1 MEREDVRNAFLR
13 VELLRRKLVRPYIMD
28 IGLTVGQ
35 GQPRILKE
43 LRERGTMT
51 QKELADICILDVAT
65 MSRTLDRLEQSG
77 LIKRENNPESRRSW
91 NISLT
96 QDGEKMADKAI
107 EIFDMTDEIFCKG
120 ITEEELNTLCEIS
133 SKIENNIIE
142 AIESSYKA
150 K

>member
-1 MEREDVRNAFLR
+1 MEREDVRNAFFR
-13 VELLRRKLVRPYIMD
+13 VEILRRKLVRPYIMD

-65 MSRTLDRLEQSG
+65 MSRTLDRLEQTG

>member
-1 MEREDVRNAFLR
+1 MEHEDVRNAFFR

-142 AIESSYKA
+142 AIESYDKA

>member
-1 MEREDVRNAFLR
+1 MEREDVRNAFFR
-13 VELLRRKLVRPYIMD
+13 VELLRRRLVRPYIMD

-43 LRERGTMT
+43 LREKGAMT

-65 MSRTLDRLEQSG
+65 MSRTLDRLEQAG
-77 LIKRENNPESRRSW
+77 LIKRESNPESRRSW

-96 QDGEKMADKAI
+96 PDGEKMADKAI
-107 EIFDMTDEIFCKG
+107 EIFNMTDDVFCKG
-120 ITEEELNTLCEIS
+120 ITDEELNTLCEIS

-142 AIESSYKA
+142 AIEGSEKV

>member
-1 MEREDVRNAFLR
+1 MEREDVRNAFFR

-43 LRERGTMT
+43 LRERGVMT

-96 QDGEKMADKAI
+96 QDGEEMADKAI
-107 EIFDMTDEIFCKG
+107 EIFNMTDEIFCKG

-142 AIESSYKA
+142 AIESSEKA

>member
-1 MEREDVRNAFLR
+1 MEREDVRNAFFR

-96 QDGEKMADKAI
+96 QDGEEMADKAI
-107 EIFDMTDEIFCKG
+107 EIFNMTDEIFCKG

-142 AIESSYKA
+142 AIESSEKA

>member
-1 MEREDVRNAFLR
+1 MEREDVRNAFFR

-107 EIFDMTDEIFCKG
+107 KIFNMTDDVFCKG

-142 AIESSYKA
+142 AIESSEKA

>member
-1 MEREDVRNAFLR
+1 MEREDVRNAFFR
-13 VELLRRKLVRPYIMD
+13 VEILRRKLVRPYIMD

-142 AIESSYKA
+142 AIESSDKA

>member
-1 MEREDVRNAFLR
+1 MEREDVRNAFFR

-77 LIKRENNPESRRSW
+77 LIKRENNPKSRRSW

-120 ITEEELNTLCEIS
+120 ITEEELKTLCEIS

-142 AIESSYKA
+142 AIESYDKA

>member
-1 MEREDVRNAFLR
+1 MEREDVRNAFFR
-13 VELLRRKLVRPYIMD
+13 VEILRRKLVRPYIMD

-65 MSRTLDRLEQSG
+65 MSRTLDRLEQTG

-96 QDGEKMADKAI
+96 QDGEKMANKAI